1 MNQASRVAAKAISL
15 FAIVL
20 MVVPFLTAQPAGPEA
35 LTSNMTLPAAV
46 DFALRSNPLMR
57 ATGWGQQQAAAHLG
71 EAKAGR
77 LPMLQIGE
85 TFSHGNNPV
94 YVFGSLLE
102 QGRFGMHNFDIN
114 SLNNPGSIS
123 SFRTSLA
130 LRLPI
135 FNRFETASRIA
146 RAEIGVKQADSRTGQ
161 MQQQIR
167 FKVIQAYYGVLV
179 AEARVKVAEEAVQMA
194 MADAKRIRDLYEVGI
209 LVASEPMA
217 MEVQLSEFRQQQI
230 QAQGGLVTAKAA
242 LAAALGLPID
252 SSFHISE
259 ELRDRVFD
267 LPSQPELLQTAL
279 RRRPEYLQADLGV
292 QSLNQEL
299 RSARGQYLPD
309 LNLFASFGNSARSLT
324 SGSSDFMTGVSVT
337 FNILDFGRS
346 ARINQ
351 VQAVRSAAEAEKEH
365 QADQIRLEVV
375 QAYQNFLS
383 ARARLEVA
391 AGALAEAEETLRIA
405 QDRHEA
411 GLTTLTE
418 LLRSQT
424 TLLRARMN
432 VLGARY
438 DYYVGYAE
446 SLLASGQ
453 LDDVQAYVM

>member
-1 MNQASRVAAKAISL
+1 MNQALQVVLRAIPLLLAVLLVA
-15 FAIVL
+15 
-20 MVVPFLTAQPAGPEA
+20 PTAAAQSTGPESFI
-35 LTSNMTLPAAV
+35 SNMTLPAAV
-46 DFALRSNPLMR
+46 DFALRSNPLVR
-57 ATGWGQQQAAAHLG
+57 ATGWGQAQAAAQLG
-71 EAKAGR
+71 EARAGR

-102 QGRFGMHNFDIN
+102 QGRFGMHNFDLD

-123 SFRTSLA
+123 SFRTSLS

-146 RAEIGVKQADSRTGQ
+146 RAEIGVRQADSRIGQ
-161 MQQQIR
+161 IHQQVR
-167 FKVIQAYYGVLV
+167 FQVIQAYYGVLV
-179 AEARVKVAEEAVQMA
+179 AEARQGVAEEAVRMA
-194 MADAKRIRDLYEVGI
+194 TADVKRMRDLYEEGV

-230 QAQGGLVTAKAA
+230 EAQGGVITAKAA
-242 LAAALGLPID
+242 LAAALGLPIE
-252 SSFHISE
+252 SSIDIAE
-259 ELRDRVFD
+259 QLRDRVFD
-267 LPSQPELLQTAL
+267 LPAQAELVQTAL

-309 LNLFASFGNSARSLT
+309 LNVFASFGNSARNLT
-324 SGSSDFMTGVSVT
+324 SGSADFMTGVSVT

-351 VQAVRSAAEAEKEH
+351 VQAIRQAAEAEKEH
-365 QADQIRLEVV
+365 KADQIRLEVV
-375 QAYQNFLS
+375 RAYQNFLS

-411 GLTTLTE
+411 GLTTVTE
-418 LLRSQT
+418 LLRAQT

-446 SLLASGQ
+446 TLLASGQ
-453 LDDVQAYVM
+453 LDDVQAYVG